1 MWNSVADYVH
11 SLGLDAYV
19 VGGAVRD
26 ELLGIPVRELD
37 FVVPG
42 VGHAE
47 LRAAL
52 EPHGR
57 VEDLIVADQ
66 RVGARLLPR
75 DKEARALQPS
85 GIEFAPPRVER
96 STGPG
101 RHDFEI
107 VADAGISLEQDMER
121 RDFTINAI
129 ARRLETGEV
138 LDPLGGRADLERR
151 VLRTTSPTSFR
162 DDPLRIVRGLRFVSQ
177 LGFDPDEDTLRQMRE
192 WAPQLDH
199 VSGERIGGGLAAD
212 GLGELSKLLLGAHPA
227 KALRLARDTGV
238 LLHVLPEFEPAI
250 GYVQQSERQHL
261 TLDEHVFA
269 VVQAGAGAGVSLEVR
284 LATLLH
290 DLGKPEAEREGGDHA
305 AIGAAIAGRA
315 LLAPPLSDEA
325 AGLRRQARSG
335 SIPSSAQGE
344 PAPVDARRFL
354 ARHGERLALDLLAHR
369 AADLAG
375 KDVPDSDW
383 EWLGR
388 FRTLIEQERGQPHR
402 LADLQVDG
410 SDLIAG
416 RLLRGAGAGRRA
428 AHAARR
434 GRRGPGAERP
444 RLPPVPR
451 PGARVIR
458 WKPPGPYEV
467 AFSTRAGGVS
477 EGPFDSLNLGRMTG
491 DDVERVDENR
501 RRLCAEVGAAPDRLA
516 LNRQIHS
523 SLVHCAEPGA
533 RGEPG
538 DGLWTE
544 EPDLP
549 VLAMSAD
556 CLPIALARVGDGPPG
571 VAVLHA
577 GWRGLLAG
585 IVAEGVRA
593 LGGRAHAAIGPAI
606 GPCCYEVGSEVAGPF
621 SEAFGDDVLHGRNLD
636 LWTAAE
642 RALRAAGVDE
652 IERVDLCTSCNPD
665 LFFSHRRTG
674 KPRGVQGVIARVA

>member
-1 MWNSVADYVH
+1 MWTSVADYVH

-26 ELLGIPVRELD
+26 ELLEIPVRELD

-75 DKEARALQPS
+75 DKEARALQPA

-138 LDPLGGRADLERR
+138 LDPLGGRADLERG

-192 WAPQLDH
+192 WAPQLEH

-212 GLGELSKLLLGAHPA
+212 GLGELSKLLLGSHPA

-238 LLHVLPEFEPAI
+238 LLHLLPEFAPAI
-250 GYVQQSERQHL
+250 GYAQQSARQHL

-269 VVQAGAGAGVSLEVR
+269 VVQAGADAGASLEVR

-290 DLGKPEAEREGGDHA
+290 DLGKPEAERKGGDHA
-305 AIGAAIAGRA
+305 AIGAALAARA
-315 LLAPPLSDEA
+315 LARLRYPTRLRAYVVRLVREHPFA
-325 AGLRRQARSG
+325 AE
-335 SIPSSAQGE
+335 GE
-344 PAPVDARRFL
+344 PQPVDARRFL
-354 ARHGERLALDLLAHR
+354 ARHGERLAFDLLAHR

-375 KDVPDSDW
+375 KTVPESEW
-383 EWLGR
+383 NWLGR
-388 FRTLIEQERGQPHR
+388 FRALVEQERTQPHR
-402 LADLQVDG
+402 LADLAVDG
-410 SDLIAG
+410 ADLIA
-416 RLLRGAGAGRRA
+416 AG
-428 AHAARR
+428 
-434 GRRGPGAERP
+434 
-444 RLPPVPR
+444 
-451 PGARVIR
+451 
-458 WKPPGPYEV
+458 
-467 AFSTRAGGVS
+467 FS
-477 EGPFDSLNLGRMTG
+477 EGPHLGHVLQTLLAEVV
-491 DDVERVDENR
+491 DDPELNR
-501 RRLCAEVGAAPDRLA
+501 REQLLSRAVELA
-516 LNRQIHS
+516 
-523 SLVHCAEPGA
+523 
-533 RGEPG
+533 
-538 DGLWTE
+538 
-544 EPDLP
+544 
-549 VLAMSAD
+549 
-556 CLPIALARVGDGPPG
+556 
-571 VAVLHA
+571 
-577 GWRGLLAG
+577 
-585 IVAEGVRA
+585 
-593 LGGRAHAAIGPAI
+593 
-606 GPCCYEVGSEVAGPF
+606 
-621 SEAFGDDVLHGRNLD
+621 
-636 LWTAAE
+636 
-642 RALRAAGVDE
+642 
-652 IERVDLCTSCNPD
+652 
-665 LFFSHRRTG
+665 
-674 KPRGVQGVIARVA
+674 